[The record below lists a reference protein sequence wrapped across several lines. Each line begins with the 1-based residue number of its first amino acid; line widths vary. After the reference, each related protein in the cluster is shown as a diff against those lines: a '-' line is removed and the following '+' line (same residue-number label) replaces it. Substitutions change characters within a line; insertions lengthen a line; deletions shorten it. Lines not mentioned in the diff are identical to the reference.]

1 MAAKRKA
8 PKKAKEGRGRM
19 EAGHLTRAEL
29 AAPRKKRSDAGTE
42 RETTLRA
49 KDAVNLL
56 AFTESITS
64 VYFRD
69 NTVLGLA
76 DARSAAT
83 RLAQFLL
90 SLKGQAR
97 PKKETSHPHTAGGA
111 RRNGGRR

>member
-1 MAAKRKA
+1 MSTKRKA

-19 EAGHLTRAEL
+19 EAEHLTRAEL

-42 RETTLRA
+42 REITRMA
-49 KDAVNLL
+49 KAAQRVSDAVWQDTD
-56 AFTESITS
+56 FPMSIS
-64 VYFRD
+64 D
-69 NTVLGLA
+69 
-76 DARSAAT
+76 DAEKVAA
-83 RLAQFLL
+83 FLL